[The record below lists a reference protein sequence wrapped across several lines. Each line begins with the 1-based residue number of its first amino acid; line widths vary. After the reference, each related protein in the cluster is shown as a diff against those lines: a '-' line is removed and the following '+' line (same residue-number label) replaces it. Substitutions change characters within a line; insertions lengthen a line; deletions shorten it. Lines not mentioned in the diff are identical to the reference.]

1 MNWEQRIRRL
11 GAPGPQVD
19 DRFSETHRPRGLAT
33 RSSPAGPI
41 SKSGSAGAIIVGVE
55 GSERSADA
63 LALADS
69 LAGFLEA
76 PLVLVHN
83 HPREAA
89 PQFLEPRPDE
99 QLMRSLSDST
109 SAQVEVLVRHDH
121 ELGILVTHA
130 VSPAV
135 GLLEMAER
143 ENAQLIVVGPSHRS
157 GLGRVR
163 PGSVGEL
170 LLSGAPVPVAIAP
183 RGHADSEPSLGLVAS
198 AFDGSPESRLALDWA
213 ARLAG
218 KNHSQLRV
226 ISVHTP
232 MAFGGISAGGGF
244 AAESV
249 DRVLRRDLKREQHA
263 AIAAYDGPVECL
275 MREGDPA
282 RMLIEASL
290 EANLLVMGS
299 RGYRPLRAAL
309 LGGVSHS
316 VVHHAACPVVIH
328 PRSAVPKHEPK
339 PWPTDRFSEQTAAD
353 RSADSQ
359 SEPVRAASAARD
371 GG

>member
-1 MNWEQRIRRL
+1 MIESSTARSII
-11 GAPGPQVD
+11 
-19 DRFSETHRPRGLAT
+19 RPR
-33 RSSPAGPI
+33 P
-41 SKSGSAGAIIVGVE
+41 AGAIIVGVE

-89 PQFLEPRPDE
+89 PQFLEPRSDE

-109 SAQVEVLVRHDH
+109 SAQVDELVHHDH
-121 ELGILVTHA
+121 ELGIRVTHA

-143 ENAQLIVVGPSHRS
+143 ENVRLIVVGPSHRS

-170 LLSGAPVPVAIAP
+170 LLSAAPVPVAIAP
-183 RGHADSEPSLGLVAS
+183 RGYADETPWQGLVVS
-198 AFDGSPESRLALDWA
+198 AFDGSPESRQALDWA
-213 ARLAG
+213 GHLALSS
-218 KNHSQLRV
+218 NRRLRV

-232 MAFGGISAGGGF
+232 IAYSGFGFVAV
-244 AAESV
+244 SV
-249 DRVLRRDLKREQHA
+249 DPMVRSDLEAEQAA
-263 AIAAYDGPVECL
+263 AIAGYEGPVEATVTD
-275 MREGDPA
+275 GDAA
-282 RMLIEASL
+282 RTLAEASH
-290 EANLLVMGS
+290 EADILVMGS
-299 RGYRPLRAAL
+299 RGHGPLQAVL
-309 LGGVSHS
+309 LGGVSHY
-316 VVHHAACPVVIH
+316 VVRHAACPVVIH
-328 PRSAVPKHEPK
+328 PRSAVGQPK
-339 PWPTDRFSEQTAAD
+339 PEPRPAGRIPEQPEAD
-353 RSADSQ
+353 RSADPQ
-359 SEPVRAASAARD
+359 SESERGALAARD